1 MSVGPEPAAQGLS
14 TAEAAERLSRVG
26 HNVLP
31 EPEHVPAWRR
41 LLEQVLH
48 FFALL
53 LWVAA
58 ALALVGGMPAL
69 AAAIAAVVVVNGLF
83 AFVQEHRAERAA
95 AQLRDLLP
103 VSAVVLRDGREQ
115 HVTAD
120 LIVPGDLLLLAAGD
134 RVTADARCLDAQG
147 AVVDTSMLTGE
158 SVPQPVETGEE
169 VAAGCFLVQGRAT
182 TLVLRT
188 GERTRLAQI
197 AHLTQQRRPRTPL
210 ERDIEALVRRIGIIA
225 AAVGIGFFVLML
237 ALGVPATDGFIFGV
251 GVTVALVPEGLLP
264 TVTLSLAIGA
274 QRMAGERA
282 LVRRL
287 ESVETLGATTFICTD
302 KTGTL
307 TENRM
312 NVVAVWTPGGS
323 AEIAGIGY
331 APDATVTYSSAT
343 AREPVTRA
351 AQAASLAS
359 ARVEQVDGRPAGDPM
374 EVAIWTL
381 VARLGSR
388 ASRHTTPHGTA
399 LPTADPGAPPVG
411 TPEDFGAGEFLPFD
425 THRRLSAAVLPDRVV
440 VKGAPEVV
448 LAAADAGE
456 SARGAL
462 DAMLTRGLRVLA
474 VAQCA
479 RPDPAGNGSPAA
491 DDTSRSISP
500 GGNGSPAGNGSRTGT
515 SAGGPPDLGALLSEP
530 LDLLGLIGYH
540 DPPRDGVP
548 EAIAE
553 CRRAGIRLAM
563 ITGDHPAT
571 AGSIARQI
579 GLALPE
585 SPVLVASELPDD
597 PQVLGA
603 VVDRDGVVLA
613 RATPEDKLRITQ
625 ALQARGHVVA
635 MTGDGVNDAPALTL
649 ADIGVAM
656 GASGTQVAREA
667 ADLVLLDDHF
677 ATIVAAVRQGRET
690 FLNVRRFLTYHLTDN
705 VAELAPFVLWALSG
719 GRFPLALGVMQILA
733 LDLGT
738 DTLPATALGAERS
751 AGRVLDRPPVRG
763 HLLDRSVAWRAFG
776 VLGPA
781 EALTSLAVFTLGLVL
796 AGWRPGG
803 AGPDA
808 GAVAS
813 ASGGAFLTVVVMQMA
828 NALACR
834 SSSRPVWRM
843 DLLGNR
849 FLLIAIATSA
859 AFALVCLAVPAIGRL
874 LGQGW
879 PPVATL
885 PLIAAAPLILVV
897 VDGAWKRVAHR
908 PRRAGTSRS
917 PGVG

>member
-1 MSVGPEPAAQGLS
+1 MSVGPEPAAGLS
-14 TAEAAERLSRVG
+14 TAEAAEQLARVG

-58 ALALVGGMPAL
+58 ALALLGGMPAL
-69 AAAIAAVVVVNGLF
+69 AAAIAAVVVVNGVF

-103 VSAVVLRDGREQ
+103 VSAVVLRDGLEQ

-134 RVTADARCLDAQG
+134 RVTADARCLDTQG

-158 SVPQPVETGEE
+158 SVPQPVATGEE

-323 AEIAGIGY
+323 AEIAGTGY
-331 APDATVTYSSAT
+331 APDATVTYSSTT

-351 AQAASLAS
+351 ANAASLAS

-388 ASRHTTPHGTA
+388 ASRHATAHGLV
-399 LPTADPGAPPVG
+399 LPPPDPVPPLG
-411 TPEDFGAGEFLPFD
+411 GPSEDAGAGEFLPFD
-425 THRRLSAAVLPDRVV
+425 TRRRISAAVLPDRVV

-448 LAAADAGE
+448 LAAADAGQ

-479 RPDPAGNGSPAA
+479 RPDTAGNGSPA
-491 DDTSRSISP
+491 
-500 GGNGSPAGNGSRTGT
+500 GT
-515 SAGGPPDLGALLSEP
+515 SAGTSAGEPPSLGAVLSGP
-530 LDLLGLIGYH
+530 LELLGLIGYH

-603 VVDRDGVVLA
+603 MVDRDGVVLA
-613 RATPEDKLRITQ
+613 RATPEDKLRVTR

-738 DTLPATALGAERS
+738 DTLPATALGAERG
-751 AGRVLDRPPVRG
+751 ARRVLDRPPVRG

-781 EALTSLAVFTLGLVL
+781 EALTSLAVFSLGLVL
-796 AGWRPGG
+796 AGWRPGAAALG
-803 AGPDA
+803 AP
-808 GAVAS
+808 AVAS

-834 SSSRPVWRM
+834 SSSRPVWRL

-859 AFALVCLAVPAIGRL
+859 AFALVCLAVPAIARL

-897 VDGAWKRVAHR
+897 VDGVWKRVTHR
-908 PRRAGTSRS
+908 PRRSGTPRGT
-917 PGVG
+917 GVG